1 MAVIRKRNRSHG
13 IIDKLQPDLKDTVE
27 QMLLSGATYKEIV
40 QYLADNNVTLSQQ
53 SVCRYAQKFAAT
65 VEMLRTSQDNMA
77 AIMSVIEEYPDLDVT
92 EAIVRIASQ
101 NVLQAITAM
110 PEEGW
115 QSLPPDKLLKQ
126 ANALVRAANYK
137 RRIDTQNRDDTAE
150 ALEANKT
157 ALFDVLSKRHPTLY
171 RELVRA
177 IEEEKKRTGG

>member
-1 MAVIRKRNRSHG
+1 MADRRRNRSHG
-13 IIDKLQPDLKDTVE
+13 IIDKLPPDLKETVE
-27 QMLLSGATYKEIV
+27 QMLLSGSTYKEIV
-40 QYLADNNVTLSQQ
+40 QYLADNNITLSQQ
-53 SVCRYAQKFAAT
+53 SVCRYAQRFAAT

-77 AIMSVIEEYPDLDVT
+77 AIMSVVAEYPDLDVT

-115 QSLPPDKLLKQ
+115 QSMEPDKLLKQ

-137 RRIDTQNRDDTAE
+137 RRVDAQNRGGAAE

-157 ALFDVLSKRHPTLY
+157 ALFDVLSKRHPSLY
-171 RELVRA
+171 RQLVQV
-177 IEEEKKRTGG
+177 IEEEKQRGG